1 MLVVMKRKGRM
12 ESVLLGL
19 VLLLCRTNGLQL
31 GDGTVGWCGELDVAF
46 MFDGGWFNIFPF
58 FFFFPSFFCRRPGV
72 GAPCL
77 CSGGLLV

>member
-46 MFDGGWFNIFPF
+46 LFDGGFSACTSSFHNNS
-58 FFFFPSFFCRRPGV
+58 PSSFYLFLFLFSQPYREPV
-72 GAPCL
+72 P
-77 CSGGLLV
+77 